1 MEYSDYETAFADGQP
16 MSEKDVGMGYASHES
31 KRQERKKAKKCRG
44 GPQAKFIGS
53 PLSMLYEENQSSTE
67 STDPDRR
74 MWKKMDPVPAMST
87 KPSQWSSASYE
98 PFVGE
103 APALPP
109 KVAGP
114 RKLEGD
120 NTPSDYFGANPNEAV
135 IQKASATREGFTSNM
150 QAPYINTIGDDK
162 SFRLQPDF
170 STTYLQ
176 KGLAKASGKQ
186 YTSPSDDEW
195 QTGFSS
201 LQPAASTLPQPF
213 DQDWKSQRSSWYSM
227 LRNKSEDAQ
236 TPQQTS
242 ILDADKRAI
251 LQKLDRIF
259 SRLDDLER
267 STVENS
273 QTEILLFTMTGLG
286 IIFLMDLAVRA
297 ASKMR

>member
-1 MEYSDYETAFADGQP
+1 MEYSDYETAFAAGQP
-16 MSEKDVGMGYASHES
+16 MSEKDIGMGYASHES

-53 PLSMLYEENQSSTE
+53 PLSMLYEENQTTE
-67 STDPDRR
+67 TTDPDRR

-87 KPSQWSSASYE
+87 KPSEWSSASYE
-98 PFVGE
+98 PFVGD
-103 APALPP
+103 APTLPP

-114 RKLEGD
+114 NKLEGD
-120 NTPSDYFGANPNEAV
+120 NAPSDYFGANPNEIP
-135 IQKASATREGFTSNM
+135 IQKKSKEGFTQQ

-176 KGLAKASGKQ
+176 KGLGKATGKQ
-186 YTSPSDDEW
+186 YSAPSDDEW
-195 QTGFSS
+195 QSGFSS
-201 LQPAASTLPQPF
+201 IQPATSTLPQPF
-213 DQDWKSQRSSWYSM
+213 DQDWKSQRSSWYSL
-227 LRNKSEDAQ
+227 LRNKSEDS
-236 TPQQTS
+236 TNTVQQTS
-242 ILDADKRAI
+242 IVDADKRAI